1 MKQTLTTFMLTLMLA
16 CTITAQAS
24 PYDQANWY
32 FTTDLEQVRN
42 KIVPLIVERK
52 AAKTQFQLSQHLP
65 TEVMQITAYGHS
77 EAEDDLSLILS
88 GDFSGFHVNDYINS
102 LTSLIEAGDEVSM
115 GLLDSYDYNG
125 ALIEQYQVSGK
136 TTSKSFYSAKINSQM
151 IVLSFEESE
160 VKNWVDNKY
169 NSYELSQS
177 GMVSLLINIESA
189 MAHMGAD
196 LNSNS
201 KPFNSAVFQ
210 KITQFS
216 ASLYETGDNLVIDSA
231 LSTADEAT
239 ALQLEQVIKGLIAM
253 NGLSNLSAD
262 KPVLSAVL
270 SGLQI
275 SNQGSDLLLSTQ
287 FALSLIS
294 QMDIN

>member
-1 MKQTLTTFMLTLMLA
+1 MKKTLTTFILTLLLG
-16 CTITAQAS
+16 CTIGAQAS
-24 PYDQANWY
+24 PYNQANWY
-32 FTTDLEQVRN
+32 FTLDLEQVRN
-42 KIVPLIVERK
+42 KIVPLMAERK
-52 AAKTQFQLSQHLP
+52 AAKTQFHLTQHLP
-65 TEVMQITAYGHS
+65 TEVLQITAYGHS
-77 EAEDDLSLILS
+77 ETEDDLSLILG
-88 GDFSGFHVNDYINS
+88 GDFSGFDVNDYINS
-102 LTSLIEAGDEVSM
+102 LMSLVDAGDNVSM
-115 GLLDSYDYNG
+115 GLFDSYEFNG
-125 ALIEQYQVSGK
+125 AVIEQYQVSGENE
-136 TTSKSFYSAKINSQM
+136 SKSFYSAKINSQM

-169 NSYELSQS
+169 NRYELSQS

-196 LNSNS
+196 LSSNS

-210 KITQFS
+210 KITQLS
-216 ASLYETGDNLVIDSA
+216 ASLYEAGDNLVIDSA

-239 ALQLEQVIKGLIAM
+239 AQQLEQVINGLIAM
-253 NGLSNLSAD
+253 NALSNLGED
-262 KPVLSAVL
+262 KPILSAVL

-275 SNQGSDLLLSTQ
+275 SNQGSDLLISTQ